1 MSHQKLTPA
10 TRSESM
16 ESFNIDGQVDSS
28 PFTVIKGDLCK
39 KARRTDNVMVAQFTN
54 IDFLQAGQAD
64 GPHIKAVNISPPL
77 PAFSHPK
84 VGSSGVQGSLKERN

>member
-10 TRSESM
+10 TGSESP
-16 ESFNIDGQVDSS
+16 ENFKIDGQVDSS
-28 PFTVIKGDLCK
+28 PFTVVKGDLCK

-54 IDFLQAGQAD
+54 IDFFQAGQAD

-84 VGSSGVQGSLKERN
+84 VGSSGVQGSLKMLN